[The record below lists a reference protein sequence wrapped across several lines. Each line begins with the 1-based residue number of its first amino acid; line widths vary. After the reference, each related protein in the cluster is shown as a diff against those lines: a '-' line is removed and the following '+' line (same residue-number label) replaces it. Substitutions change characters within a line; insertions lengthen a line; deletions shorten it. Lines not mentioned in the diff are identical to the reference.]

1 MTLKE
6 KSKMPKP
13 EVELTIRIEELTN
26 FGMVSVK
33 ADLLNARVREII
45 ESISGT
51 QCPQIGK
58 ISNGKK
64 MSVGWMSTDEY
75 AIFGESSDAIKLVGR
90 IESKL
95 KKYNH
100 LCLNMSD
107 SRRCFHLKGKGWRE
121 VLSKGTPS
129 DLSPKAFCKGV
140 FRRTRIANV
149 AVAIWSINETEVFII
164 SMTSV
169 GDFLLEWLKNA
180 CLETGRISFF
190 S

>member
-1 MTLKE
+1 M
-6 KSKMPKP
+6 SKP
-13 EVELTIRIEELTN
+13 EIELSVVIEEFTN

-33 ADLLNARVREII
+33 VDLLDSKVREII
-45 ESISGT
+45 QSISGT

-58 ISNGKK
+58 IADGKN

-75 AIFGESSDAIKLVGR
+75 AIFAKNSDAIKLVDR
-90 IESKL
+90 IGSKL
-95 KKYNH
+95 KKYEH

-121 VLSKGTPS
+121 VLSKGAPA
-129 DLSPKAFCKGV
+129 DLSPKAFGKGIL
-140 FRRTRIANV
+140 RRTRIANV
-149 AVAIWSINETEVFII
+149 AVAIWSFNEAEAFVI

-169 GDFLLEWLKNA
+169 GDFMLEWLTNS
-180 CLETGRISFF
+180 CLETGRISYF

>member
-1 MTLKE
+1 
-6 KSKMPKP
+6 MPKP
-13 EVELTIRIEELTN
+13 EVELTVLIEEVTN

-33 ADLLNARVREII
+33 ADLFDAKVREII
-45 ESISGT
+45 ESISGI
-51 QCPQIGK
+51 QCPQKGK
-58 ISNGKK
+58 ISVGKK

-75 AIFGESSDAIKLVGR
+75 AIFGESSDAIKLVGM

-95 KKYNH
+95 NKYNH

-129 DLSPKAFCKGV
+129 DLSPKAFDKGLL
-140 FRRTRIANV
+140 RRTRIANV
-149 AVAIWSINETEVFII
+149 AVAIWSFNETEVFII

-169 GDFLLEWLKNA
+169 GDFVLEWLNNA
-180 CLETGRISFF
+180 CLKSGRISFF

>member
-1 MTLKE
+1 
-6 KSKMPKP
+6 MPKS
-13 EVELTIRIEELTN
+13 EVELSVLVEEVTN

-33 ADLLNARVREII
+33 VNFLDAKVREII
-45 ESISGT
+45 ESISGV

-58 ISNGKK
+58 ISDGKK

-90 IESKL
+90 VESKL
-95 KKYNH
+95 KKYDH

-107 SRRCFHLKGKGWRE
+107 SRRCFHLKGQGWRE

-129 DLSPKAFCKGV
+129 DLSPKAFGKGV
-140 FRRTRIANV
+140 LRRTRIANL
-149 AVAIWSINETEVFII
+149 AVAIWSFNETEVFVI

-169 GDFLLEWLKNA
+169 GDFLLEWLTSA

>member
-1 MTLKE
+1 M
-6 KSKMPKP
+6 SKP
-13 EVELTIRIEELTN
+13 EVESNVSIEEVTN
-26 FGMVSVK
+26 FGMVIVK
-33 ADLLNARVREII
+33 GHLLNNKVRVII

-58 ISNGKK
+58 ISYGKK

-90 IESKL
+90 VGSKL
-95 KKYNH
+95 KNYNH

-121 VLSKGTPS
+121 VLSKGTPAN
-129 DLSPKAFCKGV
+129 LSPKAFGKGEL
-140 FRRTRIANV
+140 RRTRIANV
-149 AVAIWSINETEVFII
+149 AVAIWSFNETEAFII

-169 GDFLLEWLKNA
+169 GDFILEWLINA
-180 CLETGRISFF
+180 SLETGRISYF

>member
-1 MTLKE
+1 
-6 KSKMPKP
+6 MPKP
-13 EVELTIRIEELTN
+13 EVELTVLVEEVTN

-33 ADLLNARVREII
+33 ADLLDAKVREII
-45 ESISGT
+45 ESISGV

-75 AIFGESSDAIKLVGR
+75 AIFGQSSDSIKLVGR

-95 KKYNH
+95 KKYDH

-107 SRRCFHLKGKGWRE
+107 SRRCFHLKGSGWRE
-121 VLSKGTPS
+121 VLSKGTPA
-129 DLSPKAFCKGV
+129 DLSPKAFGKGV
-140 FRRTRIANV
+140 LRRTRIANV
-149 AVAIWSINETEVFII
+149 AVAIWSFNETESFVI

-169 GDFLLEWLKNA
+169 SDFMLEWLVNA
-180 CLETGRISFF
+180 SLETGRISYF